1 MEASLSVLEA
11 REDSPD
17 SAWDMERQTV
27 FTDQVLGSE
36 AQASDQE
43 AHLQVPPLGLVQVPE
58 TALPQQALKDLSEAL
73 WADPATIHNSKFTF
87 PLNIMY
93 QAMLVMVWAASMA

>member
-93 QAMLVMVWAASMA
+93 QAMVVMVWAASMA